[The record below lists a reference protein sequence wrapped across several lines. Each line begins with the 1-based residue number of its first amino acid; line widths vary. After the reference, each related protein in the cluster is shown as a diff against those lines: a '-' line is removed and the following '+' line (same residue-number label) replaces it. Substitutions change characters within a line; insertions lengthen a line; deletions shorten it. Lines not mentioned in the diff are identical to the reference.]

1 MYRIENPLIHGGNM
15 LTFEQK
21 LSIIESFPELK
32 RNDVSLKRVNFHY
45 EESGSDKKNVVY
57 HLHPN
62 GNGFV
67 YAEKLKGYH
76 TDNKGMVNIR
86 DFSEEDL
93 RTIIERSIESLAP
106 SEVEETDVNSEQ
118 EEERWI
124 NSEKQ
129 LLTLVNE
136 DDMWNVYAGFNLDGT
151 FPSYNEAKQ
160 YLDEEGF
167 RRE

>member
-1 MYRIENPLIHGGNM
+1 M
-15 LTFEQK
+15 LTFEEK

-32 RNDVSLKRVNFHY
+32 RKDVSLKRVNFHY
-45 EESGSDKKNVVY
+45 EESESDKKNVVY

-67 YAEKLKGYH
+67 YAEKVEGYA

-86 DFSEEDL
+86 DFNEEEL
-93 RTIIERSIESLAP
+93 RTIIEKSIKSLQYTEIESGDHI
-106 SEVEETDVNSEQ
+106 EHQEET
-118 EEERWI
+118 WI
-124 NSEKQ
+124 NAEYQ
-129 LLTLVNE
+129 TLTLVNE
-136 DDMWNVYAGFNLDGT
+136 DDMWNVYAGNNLDGT

-167 RRE
+167 RRK